1 MDKEGYDGVKE
12 GISIRI
18 NISIIS
24 NTKMKIST
32 REGEGLLR
40 SVYALEHQE
49 RNGLLVGTSMEGNHW
64 RE

>member
-1 MDKEGYDGVKE
+1 MDKEGYDGAKE

-18 NISIIS
+18 NIAIIS
-24 NTKMKIST
+24 NTKMKIAT
-32 REGEGLLR
+32 REGER

-49 RNGLLVGTSMEGNHW
+49 RNGLLEGTSMEGNHW

>member
-1 MDKEGYDGVKE
+1 MDKEGYDGAKE

-18 NISIIS
+18 NISIKSI
-24 NTKMKIST
+24 TKMKIGT
-32 REGEGLLR
+32 REGEILLG

-49 RNGLLVGTSMEGNHW
+49 TNGLLVGTSMEGNHW